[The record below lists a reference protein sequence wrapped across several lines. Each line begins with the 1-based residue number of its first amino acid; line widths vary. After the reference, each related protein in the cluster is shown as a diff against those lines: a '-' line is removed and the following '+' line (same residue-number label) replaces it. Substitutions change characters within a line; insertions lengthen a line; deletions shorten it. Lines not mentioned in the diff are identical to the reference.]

1 MHSCHSLL
9 VAQRR
14 INNVWTKPRSL
25 PRRLYLPAAVQT
37 LVPLPSSCPLVYH
50 PSFLLS
56 SGAPPHRP
64 PLLPVSLVKFG
75 CLCSFC
81 TSSCPIY
88 LFSPP
93 YSLPSFLPS
102 LLRRTGLLLHLCP
115 PTSPPPISR
124 QRALPFSRPPSL
136 LASIFPT
143 AAPPSP
149 YLSRHCRRA
158 PSVPQTL
165 FSTIK
170 LLSLPLPGNCKN
182 NLG

>member
-1 MHSCHSLL
+1 MYG
-9 VAQRR
+9 
-14 INNVWTKPRSL
+14 RSL
-25 PRRLYLPAAVQT
+25 GLSLAVST
-37 LVPLPSSCPLVYH
+37 FPLPSRLSCHFLHLAPLFIIH
-50 PSFLLS
+50 PSSSLLE
-56 SGAPPHRP
+56 PRPHRP

>member
-14 INNVWTKPRSL
+14 INNIWTKPRSL

-37 LVPLPSSCPLVYH
+37 LVPLPSSSPLVYH
-50 PSFLLS
+50 L
-56 SGAPPHRP
+56 P
-64 PLLPVSLVKFG
+64 PLFWSPALHFSPSALLGLAACALSVHHLVLF
-75 CLCSFC
+75 
-81 TSSCPIY
+81 T
-88 LFSPP
+88 FSPP
-93 YSLPSFLPS
+93 TSFPALGS
-102 LLRRTGLLLHLCP
+102 SSLLLHLCP
-115 PTSPPPISR
+115 PQTPTPPTFR
-124 QRALPFSRPPSL
+124 QRALPFSRPPCL

-149 YLSRHCRRA
+149 YLSSRRRRRA
-158 PSVPQTL
+158 PGVPQTL

-170 LLSLPLPGNCKN
+170 LLSLPLPGSCKN